1 MSKKKINTPKKEKKA
16 KAFSAFNSNEPMLF
30 GKKNYYMMIVSIIV
44 IIIGFVLM
52 TGNEDVVDVKSM
64 KLTVAPVVV
73 MIGFII
79 GIFSVIMKNKE
90 DEKENTDSSEQS
102 AS

>member
-1 MSKKKINTPKKEKKA
+1 
-16 KAFSAFNSNEPMLF
+16 
-30 GKKNYYMMIVSIIV
+30 
-44 IIIGFVLM
+44 
-52 TGNEDVVDVKSM
+52 M

-90 DEKENTDSSEQS
+90 DEKEDTDSSEQS
-102 AS
+102 PS